1 MGKNEQSWLTLQ
13 DWSVYGSWA
22 SVLVLALVLWWLAKK
37 KVGFGTRVLLAMVFG
52 FVIGGVFGQS
62 AADVSLLGSIYVNL
76 IKMVVMPLVFS
87 TIITSITTTNKLS
100 VLKKLGTKT
109 IALFLLT
116 TAIAAVIGIGTAL
129 VIDPGSGIT
138 QNVESQQKFEARDI
152 PTIKQVL
159 LDLVP
164 ANPINEMAT
173 GKVVPVIVFAFF
185 IAIAIIWEGSRNPE
199 KVEPVKSFFQSFSHI
214 MFRVTKLVIRLTPY
228 GVLGLVTAMAAR
240 YGLETLKELA
250 WFIAAVFIA
259 CLIHMVVTYGLLVT
273 LVARVNPIRFFK
285 KAYPTMAVAFTTR
298 SSYATLPVNLEVI
311 TKRMK
316 VSERV
321 ASFVAPLG
329 ATINMNGCGGIYPA
343 IVAVFVAKVFGIELG
358 LTDYLLIVA
367 VATVASL
374 GVAGVPGPAS
384 IATTVVLIQA
394 GLPLEGFALVL
405 GVDALVDMAR
415 TAVNATGTTVAS
427 LIVGNSEGEFDRKA
441 FNEEPDEDITIG
453 PDLHDDSKGA
463 VTTA

>member
-1 MGKNEQSWLTLQ
+1 MKDQAWLPLQ
-13 DWSVYGSWA
+13 DLSVYGSWG
-22 SVLVLALVLWWLAKK
+22 VALLLTIVLWWLAKK

-52 FVIGGVFGQS
+52 FGIGALFGKD
-62 AADVSLLGSIYVNL
+62 AVDVGILGSIYVSL

-87 TIITSITTTNKLS
+87 TIITSITSVKDLN

-109 IALFLLT
+109 IAIFLIT
-116 TAIAAVIGIGTAL
+116 TAIAATIGIGVA
-129 VIDPGSGIT
+129 VVVDPGAGIAHST
-138 QNVESQQKFEARDI
+138 EAAKDFEAREI
-152 PTIKQVL
+152 PTFKQVL

-164 ANPINEMAT
+164 SNPINEMAT
-173 GKVVPVIVFAFF
+173 GKVVPVILFAFV
-185 IAIAIIWEGSRNPE
+185 IAIAITWEGARHPE
-199 KVEPVKSFFQSFSHI
+199 RVEPVRNFFQSFSHI
-214 MFRVTKLVIRLTPY
+214 MFRVTKIIIRLTPY
-228 GVLGLVTAMAAR
+228 GVLGLVTSMAAK

-273 LVARVNPIRFFK
+273 FVARVNPLRFFK
-285 KAYPTMAVAFTTR
+285 KAYPTIAVAFTTR

-329 ATINMNGCGGIYPA
+329 ATINMNGCGGLYPA

-358 LTDYLLIVA
+358 ITDYLLIIA
-367 VATVASL
+367 VATLASV

-384 IATTVVLIQA
+384 ISTTVVLVQA

-405 GVDALVDMAR
+405 GVDAIVDMAR

-427 LIVGNSEGEFDRKA
+427 LLVGNSEGEFDREA
-441 FNEEPDEDITIG
+441 FNNEPDEDIGIG
-453 PDLHDDSKGA
+453 QERDTRGGGV
-463 VTTA
+463 VTAG

>member
-1 MGKNEQSWLTLQ
+1 MSMKEQSWLSLQ
-13 DWSVYGSWA
+13 DWSVYGSWGA
-22 SVLVLALVLWWLAKK
+22 AIVLTAVLWLLAKK
-37 KVGFGTRVLLAMVFG
+37 KVGFGTRVMLAMAFGFAIGAVFG
-52 FVIGGVFGQS
+52 DS
-62 AADVSLLGSIYVNL
+62 AADVGIVGSIYVSL

-87 TIITSITTTNKLS
+87 TIITSITSVPNMN

-109 IALFLLT
+109 IAIFLIT
-116 TAIAAVIGIGTAL
+116 TAIAATIGIGVAL
-129 VIDPGSGIT
+129 VVDPGSGIAHNSEAA
-138 QNVESQQKFEARDI
+138 QSFEARDI
-152 PTIKQVL
+152 PSFKQVL

-164 ANPINEMAT
+164 SNPVSEMAE
-173 GKVVPVIVFAFF
+173 GKVVPVIIFAFF
-185 IAIAIIWEGSRNPE
+185 IAIAIIWEGGRHPE
-199 KVEPVKSFFQSFSHI
+199 RVEPVKSFFQSLSHV

-228 GVLGLVTAMAAR
+228 GVLGLMTAMSAR
-240 YGLETLKELA
+240 YGFETLKELA
-250 WFIAAVFIA
+250 WFIAAVYIA
-259 CLIHMVVTYGLLVT
+259 CFIHMFVTYSALLSFA
-273 LVARVNPIRFFK
+273 ARVNPLRFFK

-358 LTDYLLIVA
+358 ITDYLLIIA
-367 VATVASL
+367 VATLASI

-384 IATTVVLIQA
+384 ISTTVVLVQA

-405 GVDALVDMAR
+405 GIDAIVDMAR

-427 LIVGNSEGEFDRKA
+427 VLVGSSEGEFDRRA
-441 FNEEPDEDITIG
+441 FNEDPDEDIAIG
-453 PDLHDDSKGA
+453 SDRDSDKGA
-463 VTTA
+463 VVQA